1 MLQNNIE
8 GSRQEKLVSLD
19 GRSLSLEQ
27 VEAVVRYN
35 SKAELAS
42 HARSLIKDSAETIL
56 YTAASLT
63 LEKQALA
70 IPDNLPSIPTSAG
83 QEDQNDNST
92 TATRHLTEVISNLS
106 RILAIELLA
115 AAQVLDLRIQLIPQA
130 KAALEAT
137 AVHTRIRE
145 LVPFRAEDYPLAADI
160 ETVAELVRSGDLV
173 KYVNLALAE

>member
-1 MLQNNIE
+1 MTQNNIE
-8 GSRQEKLVSLD
+8 GSRQEKLVSFD

-42 HARSLIKDSAETIL
+42 QARSLIKDSAETIL

-63 LEKQALA
+63 LENQALA

-83 QEDQNDNST
+83 QKDQNANAT
-92 TATRHLTEVISNLS
+92 TAARHLTEVISNLS

-115 AAQVLDLRIQLIPQA
+115 AAQVLDPQA
-130 KAALEAT
+130 KAALGTT
-137 AVHTRIRE
+137 AVHTMISE
-145 LVPFRAEDYPLAADI
+145 LVPFRAEDYPLAANI
-160 ETVAELVRSGDLV
+160 ETVTELVRSGDLV
-173 KYVNLALAE
+173 KYVNLALSE

>member
-56 YTAASLT
+56 YTATSLT

-115 AAQVLDLRIQLIPQA
+115 AAQALDPQA

-137 AVHTRIRE
+137 AVYTRISE

>member
-106 RILAIELLA
+106 RILAIDLLA
-115 AAQVLDLRIQLIPQA
+115 AAQVLDPKV
-130 KAALEAT
+130 KACVGTT
-137 AVHTRIRE
+137 AVHTRISE

-160 ETVAELVRSGDLV
+160 ETVAELVKSVDLV